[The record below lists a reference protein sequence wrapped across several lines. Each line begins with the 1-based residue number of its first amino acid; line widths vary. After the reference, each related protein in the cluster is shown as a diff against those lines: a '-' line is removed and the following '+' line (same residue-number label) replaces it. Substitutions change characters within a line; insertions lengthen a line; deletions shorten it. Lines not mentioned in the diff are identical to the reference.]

1 MSFLSRSEC
10 QKALSDR
17 SKLVKMQRTKKKQK
31 QTNKYYKQIVKTNTK
46 FIYNNNLTLVLNKLK
61 SMMLRIV

>member
-17 SKLVKMQRTKKKQK
+17 LKLVKMQKNQK
-31 QTNKYYKQIVKTNTK
+31 QTNKHYEQINTK
-46 FIYNNNLTLVLNKLK
+46 FIYNNNLTLVLNKFK
-61 SMMLRIV
+61 SMMLHIV